1 MSDTVHPRTEA
12 LYRRVEEAADASGRL
27 PLPDV
32 TTWEIFPF
40 EGDLAVKRLEPPVL
54 PEPPRHGEGGVDC
67 GSCAA
72 GTTGAVWYDDRWKLV
87 APDEPLAVPAVLLC
101 PIAHHDLEDLDWVLA
116 REMGFLIWRVERAL
130 RSIGGIGRVHVNRW
144 GDGGAHLHIWFFA
157 RPEGVLQLRGSSL
170 SDWTDCLPPM
180 PAWEWQATMAAVA
193 EDMTV
198 LGGTAQAR

>member
-1 MSDTVHPRTEA
+1 M
-12 LYRRVEEAADASGRL
+12 
-27 PLPDV
+27 
-32 TTWEIFPF
+32 
-40 EGDLAVKRLEPPVL
+40 
-54 PEPPRHGEGGVDC
+54 
-67 GSCAA
+67 
-72 GTTGAVWYDDRWKLV
+72 
-87 APDEPLAVPAVLLC
+87 
-101 PIAHHDLEDLDWVLA
+101 LA

-130 RSIGGIGRVHVNRW
+130 RSVGGIGRVHVNRW
-144 GDGGAHLHIWFFA
+144 GDGGAHLHLWFFA